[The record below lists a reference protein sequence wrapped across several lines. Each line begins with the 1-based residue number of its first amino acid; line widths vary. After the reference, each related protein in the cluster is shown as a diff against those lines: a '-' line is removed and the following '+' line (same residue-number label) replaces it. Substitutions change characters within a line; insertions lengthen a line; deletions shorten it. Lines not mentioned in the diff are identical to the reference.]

1 MARLPPATTR
11 LSHPKASG
19 PQRSGRNRRL
29 ARPSLL
35 VGVVAVISSA
45 CIVSDPAEYGVA
57 KQTPP
62 FLNATKALPSV
73 LKTHPVKLGETIH
86 FNVPLRSE
94 DAGEELLAQV
104 FVDRGVPQKENPR
117 GFREIAPGRL
127 DDGERPI
134 DIPVDVVVADPG
146 CHSLTMVVTHKS
158 NLDEKNQPKKDDDTA
173 VLTWWVNVDD
183 DEGKTLMGECPSS
196 GGTN

>member
-62 FLNATKALPSV
+62 FLNANDATPSV
-73 LKTHPVKLGETIH
+73 LLTRPLALNETLPV
-86 FNVPLRSE
+86 NVPLRSE
-94 DAGEELLAQV
+94 DAGEELRALL
-104 FVDRGVPQKENPR
+104 FLDRGQQGQR
-117 GFREIAPGRL
+117 LLRFREIPAGKLEEKRSIAIS
-127 DDGERPI
+127 GEI
-134 DIPVDVVVADPG
+134 ELPG
-146 CHSLTMVVTHKS
+146 CHSVSLVVTHKS
-158 NLDEKNQPKKDDDTA
+158 NLNEETNEPTDADDTA
-173 VLTWWVNVDD
+173 ILTWWVNVDD
-183 DEGKTLMGECPSS
+183 DGTNLLSDCPVS
-196 GGTN
+196 GGGAN

>member
-1 MARLPPATTR
+1 M
-11 LSHPKASG
+11 
-19 PQRSGRNRRL
+19 
-29 ARPSLL
+29 
-35 VGVVAVISSA
+35 
-45 CIVSDPAEYGVA
+45 
-57 KQTPP
+57 
-62 FLNATKALPSV
+62 
-73 LKTHPVKLGETIH
+73 
-86 FNVPLRSE
+86 PLRSE

-134 DIPVDVVVADPG
+134 DIPVDVVVTDPD

>member
-62 FLNATKALPSV
+62 FLNANDATPPV
-73 LKTHPVKLGETIH
+73 LRTRSLDLGEPLPV
-86 FNVPLRSE
+86 NVPLRSE
-94 DAGEELLAQV
+94 DAGEELRALL
-104 FVDRGVPQKENPR
+104 FLDRGVQGKQQLLHV
-117 GFREIAPGRL
+117 REIPPGKLEDKRTIAISAP
-127 DDGERPI
+127 I
-134 DIPVDVVVADPG
+134 QVAG
-146 CHSLTMVVTHKS
+146 CHSVSLVVMHES
-158 NLDEKNQPKKDDDTA
+158 SLDKDTLEPKDADDTA
-173 VLTWWVNVDD
+173 ILTWWVNVDD
-183 DEGKTLMGECPSS
+183 DGTNLLSDCPVS
-196 GGTN
+196 GGGAN